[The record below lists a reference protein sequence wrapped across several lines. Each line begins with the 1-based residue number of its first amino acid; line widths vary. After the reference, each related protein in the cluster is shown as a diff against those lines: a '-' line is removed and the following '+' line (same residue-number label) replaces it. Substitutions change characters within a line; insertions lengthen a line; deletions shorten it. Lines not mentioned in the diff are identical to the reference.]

1 MATDQSI
8 DELLAAANEALAE
21 AGFRTGN
28 FSTAR
33 DLAEQAQTEASRT
46 ADAAAHARAL
56 NLLGMVAHYENIT
69 MLMSGSKPSSAD
81 IDSEEKLF
89 RQALVRWQQLGTQPA
104 EEPAAQQ
111 PDAEEPAAEQ
121 AEQPEAQQDEA
132 EQAEA
137 EQAEAEQP
145 AAHQTEAEHAEAA
158 QAKAEEPGGARAD
171 ASQAEMGAV
180 GTAQA
185 LFGLGLVFQV
195 LHNDWMTAMPYFWQ
209 ALDLVSKPD
218 AAADLYLR
226 SEVHR
231 HVGFYFLVEDVRPP
245 QAVRHL
251 QLSLDLREELADPR
265 RLPSGRQALA
275 QAELSAGNR
284 DRAVGLLTQAVAE
297 ARAAG
302 LTQQWIED
310 VERDLRE
317 ASGSPEAGAESTPPE
332 ASTQAETE
340 PTPADTGPTP
350 ADTGP
355 TPADT
360 GPTPADTEPTPADT
374 EPTATDTSMPP
385 DTDDDVPGS

>member
-1 MATDQSI
+1 MATDHSI

-21 AGFRTGN
+21 AGFRTGD

-33 DLAEQAQTEASRT
+33 DLAEQAQAEASRT

-56 NLLGMVAHYENIT
+56 NVLGMVAHYENIT

-81 IDSEEKLF
+81 VDSEEKLF
-89 RQALVRWQQLGTQPA
+89 RQALVRWQELGRP
-104 EEPAAQQ
+104 
-111 PDAEEPAAEQ
+111 PAAEQ
-121 AEQPEAQQDEA
+121 PTAEPPAAEQPEA
-132 EQAEA
+132 EQPGA

-145 AAHQTEAEHAEAA
+145 GADQPGADQPGADQPGAEQSGAEQPLAEQADSA
-158 QAKAEEPGGARAD
+158 QPA
-171 ASQAEMGAV
+171 ASQTEMGAV

-209 ALDLVSKPD
+209 ALDLVTKPE

-251 QLSLDLREELADPR
+251 QLSLDLREQLADPR
-265 RLPSGRQALA
+265 RIPSGRQALA

-284 DRAVGLLTQAVAE
+284 DRAVELLTQAVAE
-297 ARAAG
+297 ARKAG
-302 LTQQWIED
+302 LTQWRIED
-310 VERDLRE
+310 VERDLRD
-317 ASGSPEAGAESTPPE
+317 ASGTPDAGNESMPPE
-332 ASTQAETE
+332 ASTS
-340 PTPADTGPTP
+340 
-350 ADTGP
+350 
-355 TPADT
+355 
-360 GPTPADTEPTPADT
+360 ADT
-374 EPTATDTSMPP
+374 EPTATDPSAPTGTEPTATDTEPTATDPSAPT
-385 DTDDDVPGS
+385 DTDDDVPGP